1 MPLQGR
7 HPYDVSKSC
16 ADLLAG
22 TYAHSYGLPLAIARC
37 GNIYGG
43 GDLNWS
49 RIVPGTIRSLLG
61 GEPPVLRSNGRFVR
75 DYVYVRDVVRAYLVL
90 AEAVANGD
98 FGGEA
103 FNFSCG
109 SPVTVLEIVRR
120 IGDLLGSRLEPIVLD
135 DARFEISEQTLSSA
149 KARRLLDWDAKWS
162 LADGLAETIGWY
174 RRHLGYGAAATLTDV
189 LR

>member
-1 MPLQGR
+1 LEPHR
-7 HPYDVSKSC
+7 
-16 ADLLAG
+16 AG
-22 TYAHSYGLPLAIARC
+22 H
-37 GNIYGG
+37 
-43 GDLNWS
+43 
-49 RIVPGTIRSLLG
+49 

-162 LADGLAETIGWY
+162 LAGGLAETIGWY